1 VQSLLDAWSVPPGFR
16 RETSA
21 LRDFLCTRWLPA
33 QFLGAYVSEG
43 PDGPGSALS
52 RAEKELPP
60 IRAALPKAG
69 AQVKSL
75 SALGQAVSRGTDPGH
90 WAGAAL
96 ALASAFVSRPVFV
109 RWFAFFAQPPL
120 QARPAIAALS
130 RAVAALPD
138 WEELIA
144 SPYHA
149 AWAASALEDAL
160 PLGEGFA
167 DEASGAAG
175 ESALGNVEVT
185 RDGDVEFGWAPP
197 GGGLDGL
204 RARWA
209 AARAREEAVRKGSKS
224 ARDALVRR
232 LSALGHAPGGLPG
245 ELRLALEILDK
256 GGPWGQ
262 KVEAAL
268 ALEIHA
274 NKVAGRAGGAAAN
287 PAAPAKADP
296 ALEARKEELMKGLSG
311 RFRKL

>member
-1 VQSLLDAWSVPPGFR
+1 
-16 RETSA
+16 
-21 LRDFLCTRWLPA
+21 
-33 QFLGAYVSEG
+33 
-43 PDGPGSALS
+43 
-52 RAEKELPP
+52 
-60 IRAALPKAG
+60 
-69 AQVKSL
+69 VKSL
-75 SALGQAVSRGTDPGH
+75 SALGQAVSRGADPGH

-96 ALASAFVSRPVFV
+96 ALASAFLSRPAFV

-138 WEELIA
+138 WEELLA
-144 SPYHA
+144 SPWHA
-149 AWAASALEDAL
+149 AWAAHALEDAL
-160 PLGEGFA
+160 PLGGDFQGLA
-167 DEASGAAG
+167 DEASGSAG
-175 ESALGNVEVT
+175 WGPLGNVEVT
-185 RDGDVEFGWAPP
+185 RGGEVEFGWAPP

-204 RARWA
+204 RARWG
-209 AARAREEAVRKGSKS
+209 AARAREEAVRKGSKA

-245 ELRLALEILDK
+245 ELRQALEILDQ
-256 GGPWGQ
+256 GGPWGP

-296 ALEARKEELMKGLSG
+296 AQEARKEELMKGLSG